1 MLKIKDVKYDNDFNP
16 GCETCDYGSSYIS
29 NIDVIFE
36 DDTKLSI
43 ETDQMYEYMVSESD
57 YMKIL
62 ASENNTIDEI
72 VLKLLEIVKEKSYSL
87 KSRIELED
95 MKITVNEMQIDILK
109 TLKNKK
115 IVYEKEE
122 AKDE

>member
-1 MLKIKDVKYDNDFNP
+1 MLKIKDVKYDSDAYG
-16 GCETCDYGSSYIS
+16 GCPTCDFGSSYIS
-29 NIDVIFE
+29 NIEIILE

-72 VLKLLEIVKEKSYSL
+72 VLKLLEIVKEKGYQL
-87 KSRIELED
+87 ESRIELEN

-115 IVYEKEE
+115 IVYKIKE